1 MVDRRL
7 DPALRARIGSDD
19 ILQDAFELA
28 KGKWPEFLRR
38 QQSAAQLIASRS
50 TYSWLYRTVLDA
62 LINAAR
68 KHNRG
73 PRDVRREI
81 PLPESSSIQ
90 LGCGLIG
97 QGPGPATM
105 LQQEESRELIRKA
118 IARLKDSDR
127 EILWMRQGDQLS
139 FGEISDVLE
148 ITENAATVRYA
159 RALGRLHKLWQELWP
174 DFGSTL

>member
-7 DPALRARIGSDD
+7 DLALRARIGSDD

-50 TYSWLYRTVLDA
+50 TYSWLYRVVLDS
-62 LINAAR
+62 LINASR
-68 KHNRG
+68 KHSSG
-73 PRDVRREI
+73 PRDVHREI
-81 PLPESSSIQ
+81 PLPESSSLQ
-90 LGCGLIG
+90 LGCNLIG
-97 QGPGPATM
+97 RGPGPATL
-105 LQQEESRELIRKA
+105 LQQEESRELIRRAMAK
-118 IARLKDSDR
+118 LKDSDR
-127 EILWMRQGDQLS
+127 EVLWMRQGDQLS
-139 FGEISDVLE
+139 FSEIGDVLD

-159 RALGRLHKLWQELWP
+159 RALGRLHQLWQELCP